1 MKSIPK
7 WRQPEPRNSYNVY
20 LGFKQQNHKP
30 LWSRAVEHP
39 AFLIAVLLVAFA
51 VVGSID
57 YAVAVAEGAR

>member
-1 MKSIPK
+1 MKSMPGS
-7 WRQPEPRNSYNVY
+7 QPTGVRSSYNVY
-20 LGFKQQNHKP
+20 LGFKQQNHKM

-57 YAVAVAEGAR
+57 YAVAVAEAGR